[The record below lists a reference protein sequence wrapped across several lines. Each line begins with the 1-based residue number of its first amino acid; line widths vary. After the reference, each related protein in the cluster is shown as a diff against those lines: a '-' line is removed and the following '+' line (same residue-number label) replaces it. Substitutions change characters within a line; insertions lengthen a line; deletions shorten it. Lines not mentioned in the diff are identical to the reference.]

1 MYKRMLV
8 PLDGSTRAE
17 KILPYVE
24 EMAALCSAAVTLVRI
39 VEIPPLVMG
48 QGTGVDIQAHSRLVE
63 SLLDEAEKYLQG
75 KCGELRNKAIECKH
89 VVGSGPVVDG
99 IITEAKKQQA
109 DIIALASHGRTGLP
123 QVFYGSVAAGILQRA
138 QLPLL
143 IIRARATS

>member
-1 MYKRMLV
+1 MYKNIFV

-24 EMAALCSAAVTLVRI
+24 EMAACCGALVTLAQI

-48 QGTGVDIQAHSRLVE
+48 QGTGVDIQAHARLVE

-75 KCGELRNKAIECKH
+75 KCGELRNEQIECKH
-89 VVGSGPVVDG
+89 VVGSGPVVEG
-99 IITEAKKQQA
+99 LINAAKQHQA

-143 IIRARATS
+143 IIRAQDK